1 MSLRY
6 EQAETLL
13 VAIGLYSVLS
23 EYDPIFVGT
32 LPIDVDIEGSDIDII
47 CEARDLDELANLLT
61 ETYSD
66 QPGFTVEKKKRE
78 GVYLV
83 CRFSVMTFD
92 IEIYAEDKP
101 VKAQNAYRH
110 MEAERKLLLIGGEGA
125 REDIRRLKRNGLKT
139 EPAFARFFRL
149 EGDPYDA
156 VLELA
161 DLSVSEI
168 LSRVG

>member
-23 EYDPIFVGT
+23 EYDPLFVGT
-32 LPIDVDIEGSDIDII
+32 LPIDIDIEGSDIDII
-47 CEARDLDELANLLT
+47 CEARDLDELAKMLT
-61 ETYSD
+61 ESYSD
-66 QPGFTVEKKKRE
+66 QAGFMAEKKTRGQE
-78 GVYLV
+78 YLV

-101 VKAQNAYRH
+101 VKTQNAYLH

-125 REDIRRLKRNGLKT
+125 KEDIRLLKRNGLKT
-139 EPAFARFFRL
+139 EPAFARHFKL
-149 EGDPYDA
+149 DGDPYEA

-168 LSRVG
+168 LSKVG

>member
-13 VAIGLYSVLS
+13 VAIGLYSELS
-23 EYDPIFVGT
+23 EYDPLFVGT
-32 LPIDVDIEGSDIDII
+32 LPIDIDIEGSDIDII
-47 CEARDLDELANLLT
+47 CEATDLDELARRLSDA
-61 ETYSD
+61 YSD
-66 QPGFTVEKKKRE
+66 QTGFITEKRQRQ
-78 GVYLV
+78 GDYLV

-101 VKAQNAYRH
+101 VKQQNAYLH

-125 REDIRRLKRNGLKT
+125 RGEIRRLKRNGLKT
-139 EPAFARFFRL
+139 EPAFARYFKL
-149 EGDPYDA
+149 EGDPYDT

-161 DLSVSEI
+161 DLSISEI